1 MALQALPIAIDTS
14 SGSVGLPG
22 ALKAGTAL
30 PKGRFWSLFA
40 QKLGHT
46 ADDAGII
53 SRLASLLQSGTPMAT
68 ITHRI
73 AEKLTDALARAA
85 GESGD
90 AKARSTL
97 QRALAAA
104 LAPPGSGPPIGSP
117 TQQAAALEQ
126 RVKDLLTKLAS
137 ELHSAGQKSEFSGN
151 ILDAKPAKDT
161 PAPQKSTTPA
171 VSKLTDDVAALVQSL
186 LNDAANGTS
195 AQAAAAQPI
204 VHAAPVTASRQPET
218 TAPLPDLLTRMVA
231 RAAGAD
237 ARRNPAAVPAQ
248 AQPGT
253 AGAGSQA
260 AAAALFQRMIA
271 IVAEHGG
278 TQTGAR
284 GGNEQQPSQQQKLP
298 QIDAAGT
305 QSPDSAP
312 QTSAQQNSASA
323 APVFSAHAVQAP
335 GAVNQPQSAAA
346 LYTSVDPN
354 SVVEQILKGI
364 AVRNA
369 GATSEVR
376 LRLQPEQLGDVTLK
390 LTVSGNTIAA
400 NVVAQNAHVRDL
412 LIANQHQ
419 LARSLAEAGL
429 SLGNFSVDV
438 SGGNAGFTGR
448 GSHQQRSFG
457 SKPGA
462 FGAMLIGEDE
472 NWGESR
478 FGPAVLTGP
487 KPIVLNYLA

>member
-1 MALQALPIAIDTS
+1 MALSTVPIAIDTS
-14 SGSVGLPG
+14 PGSLGLPG
-22 ALKAGTAL
+22 ALKAGAAL

-40 QKLGHT
+40 QKLGHA
-46 ADDAGII
+46 ADDASVV

-68 ITHRI
+68 ITNRI

-85 GESGD
+85 GEPGD

-137 ELHSAGQKSEFSGN
+137 ELNTAGQKSEFSGN

-161 PAPQKSTTPA
+161 PAPQKSTTPP
-171 VSKLTDDVAALVQSL
+171 VDKLTDDVAALVQSL

-195 AQAAAAQPI
+195 AQAAAAPPI
-204 VHAAPVTASRQPET
+204 VHAAPVTAPRQPDAA
-218 TAPLPDLLTRMVA
+218 APLPDLLTRMVA
-231 RAAGAD
+231 RAVSAD
-237 ARRNPAAVPAQ
+237 AQRNPAAQAPAQ
-248 AQPGT
+248 PVS
-253 AGAGSQA
+253 AGAGSQTA
-260 AAAALFQRMIA
+260 AAAVFQRMIA
-271 IVAEHGG
+271 IVAG
-278 TQTGAR
+278 QAS
-284 GGNEQQPSQQQKLP
+284 QQFQQQQQQQQKQP
-298 QIDAAGT
+298 QIDTASAQSSDAA
-305 QSPDSAP
+305 S
-312 QTSAQQNSASA
+312 QTSAQQSTAGA
-323 APVFSAHAVQAP
+323 TPLFATHVPQAP
-335 GAVNQPQSAAA
+335 GAASQPQSATA
-346 LYTSVDPN
+346 LYASVDPH

-364 AVRNA
+364 AVRTA
-369 GATSEVR
+369 GSTSEVR

-390 LTVSGNTIAA
+390 LTVTGNTIAA
-400 NVVAQNAHVRDL
+400 NVVAQNAHVRDM

-419 LARSLAEAGL
+419 LARSLADAGL

-438 SGGNAGFTGR
+438 SGGNAGFTGQ
-448 GSHQQRSFG
+448 GSQQQRSFG
-457 SKPGA
+457 GKPGA

>member
-1 MALQALPIAIDTS
+1 MSLQALPIAIDTS

-22 ALKAGTAL
+22 ALKAGSAL

-40 QKLGHT
+40 QKLDKT
-46 ADDAGII
+46 ADDAGVI

-85 GESGD
+85 GEPGD

-104 LAPPGSGPPIGSP
+104 LAPPGSGPPIGS
-117 TQQAAALEQ
+117 TQQQAAALEQ
-126 RVKDLLTKLAS
+126 RVKDLLTKLTS
-137 ELHSAGQKSEFSGN
+137 ELNTAGQKSEFSGK

-161 PAPQKSTTPA
+161 PAPQKSTTPP
-171 VSKLTDDVAALVQSL
+171 VNTLTDDVAAFVQSL

-204 VHAAPVTASRQPET
+204 VHAAPVTAPRQPGSA
-218 TAPLPDLLTRMVA
+218 APLPDLLTRMVA
-231 RAAGAD
+231 RAASAD
-237 ARRNPAAVPAQ
+237 VQRNPAQAPAQ
-248 AQPGT
+248 PAS
-253 AGAGSQA
+253 AGAGSQTA
-260 AAAALFQRMIA
+260 AAAVFQRMIA
-271 IVAEHGG
+271 IIAG
-278 TQTGAR
+278 QSS
-284 GGNEQQPSQQQKLP
+284 QQYQQQQQQQQKLP
-298 QIDAAGT
+298 QNQTAAAQPTGA
-305 QSPDSAP
+305 AP
-312 QTSAQQNSASA
+312 QTSAQQSTAGA
-323 APVFSAHAVQAP
+323 APLFATHVLQAP
-335 GAVNQPQSAAA
+335 GAASQPQSATA
-346 LYTSVDPN
+346 LYASVDPN

-364 AVRNA
+364 AVRTA
-369 GATSEVR
+369 GANSEVR
-376 LRLQPEQLGDVTLK
+376 LRLHPEQLGDVTLK
-390 LTVSGNTIAA
+390 LTISGNTIAA
-400 NVVAQNAHVRDL
+400 NVVAQNAHVRDM

-419 LARSLAEAGL
+419 LARSLAESGL

-438 SGGNAGFTGR
+438 SGGNAGFTGQ
-448 GSHQQRSFG
+448 GSQQQRSFG
-457 SKPGA
+457 SKAGA
-462 FGAMLIGEDE
+462 FGAMLIGEEE